1 LRSGQAENSL
11 CEHDRCVG
19 HGRNL
24 TRGAGSCARKFVDT
38 RARQAPHARA
48 SKPRISARRD
58 LLAARPKKAS
68 ESGHLKRSFSSPP
81 VASAQTCRGLRCGG
95 SLWLCPLE

>member
-1 LRSGQAENSL
+1 LRSGQADNSL

-24 TRGAGSCARKFVDT
+24 TRGAGSCARRIVDT

-48 SKPRISARRD
+48 SKPRISAPEDSLRGV
-58 LLAARPKKAS
+58 PKKAS